1 VLRRP
6 GVDVLDPELDGVKAL
21 WLPLSKSES
30 PFSSQNCGTK
40 GTGLPAI
47 LTGTRTGLFLS
58 TVLSRLGNPSEL
70 ELLDDADADVDA
82 DA

>member
-1 VLRRP
+1 VVRRP

-21 WLPLSKSES
+21 WLSKSES
-30 PFSSQNCGTK
+30 SFSSHK
-40 GTGLPAI
+40 GTGLGAI
-47 LTGTRTGLFLS
+47 LTGIGLLLFLSS

-70 ELLDDADADVDA
+70 ELLDDADADADA